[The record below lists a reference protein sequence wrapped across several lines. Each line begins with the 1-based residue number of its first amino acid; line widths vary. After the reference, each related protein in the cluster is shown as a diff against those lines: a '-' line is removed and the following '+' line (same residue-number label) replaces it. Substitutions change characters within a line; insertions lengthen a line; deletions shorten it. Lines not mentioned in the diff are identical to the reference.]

1 MQRVEFTIV
10 ITTANADSDAI
21 KMDQKIRKQA
31 MPHVRTRGHH
41 ATETAEDYVEAVSD
55 EIEESG
61 ECRVSDLAKRFAVSH
76 VTVSRIVGRLVSEKL
91 LETAPYQPITLTPEG
106 RKLAKRVKRRH
117 DVVLKFLLALG
128 VDSETAAIDSE
139 GIEHHVSDKTLAAMK
154 KFITRS
160 SQS

>member
-1 MQRVEFTIV
+1 
-10 ITTANADSDAI
+10 
-21 KMDQKIRKQA
+21 

-160 SQS
+160 S